1 MELRHLRYFVVVA
14 ETENVS
20 KAALRLHV
28 SQPSLSRQVRDLE
41 EELGFSLLERRAK
54 SVRLTE
60 AGRVFLMEA
69 REMLARVESGV
80 QRARAAALGGGG
92 VLHIGYAPT
101 LTARILPPALKA
113 MQVAMPR
120 VELKLHDASTR
131 EMLVGLRDGSLQIAI
146 TVRPSGSALRGLR
159 FEPCAT
165 ESLRLAV
172 SPTHPLARK
181 QEVALGSLARQRI
194 LGYNRQ
200 DYPEYHDMLE
210 KLFGGMK
217 PMPRVVEEHDGVSS
231 LISAV
236 AASDGVAIVPHS
248 LDCIAG
254 QRLSLLRLVPEPEPL
269 GIGVL
274 ITKDH
279 PTEAATQFVELVL
292 REVGNV
298 GESVPVKRVRD

>member
-1 MELRHLRYFVVVA
+1 M
-14 ETENVS
+14 S

-101 LTARILPPALKA
+101 LTARILPSALKA

-120 VELKLHDASTR
+120 VELKLHDTSTR
-131 EMLVGLRDGSLQIAI
+131 EMLSGLRNGSLQVAI
-146 TVRPSGSALRGLR
+146 TVRPSDSALRGLR

-181 QEVALGSLARQRI
+181 QEVALGVLSGQRM

-200 DYPEYHDMLE
+200 DYPEYHDLLE
-210 KLFGGMK
+210 KLFEGMK
-217 PMPRVVEEHDGVSS
+217 PVPRLVEEHDGVSS

-248 LDCIAG
+248 LECIAG
-254 QRLSLLRLVPEPEPL
+254 QRLSLLRLIPEPEPL

-274 ITKDH
+274 INPDH
-279 PTEAATQFVELVL
+279 PTEAASRFVELVL
-292 REVGNV
+292 GQVGDG
-298 GESVPVKRVRD
+298 GEGVPVKRVRD